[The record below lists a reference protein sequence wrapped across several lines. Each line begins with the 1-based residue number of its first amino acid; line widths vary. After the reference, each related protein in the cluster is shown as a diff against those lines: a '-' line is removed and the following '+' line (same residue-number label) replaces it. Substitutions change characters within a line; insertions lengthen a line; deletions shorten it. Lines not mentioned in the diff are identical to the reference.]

1 MNDQFDLSPADWAM
15 LRRLLDEALD
25 RLPQERATWLHTLD
39 AQFDTFKPRLR
50 ALLQHAARGT
60 GALPLDTL
68 PKVETAQFL
77 AERRRA
83 ADSPQPGSA
92 IGPYRLIR
100 PLGEGGMG
108 EVWLAERTDMLHR
121 RQVALKLPRLVTG
134 RAQLAERLAREREI
148 LATLA
153 HPNIA
158 RLYDAGLTPTGQPY
172 LALEYVEGERIDAY
186 CQRKALAVPARLRL
200 VQQVARAVAHA
211 HANLVVH
218 RDLKPANILVTETGE
233 VRLLDFG
240 IAKLLD
246 AGRAQ
251 ETELTQLAGRA
262 LTPDYA
268 APEQILGQP
277 IGTAADVYALGVVL
291 FELLTGRRPY
301 QLKRDSRA
309 ALEEAIAQAQVQR
322 PSSVVTDAKLR
333 KRLRGDLDTIVLKAL
348 KRSPAERYRSAEA
361 LADDIERH
369 LDQRP
374 VRAQPDS
381 AGYRLRKFVARN
393 RIGVGA
399 GSAVVLAVLV
409 GAGVALWQAN
419 EARQQQTRADVEMR
433 IARKAEKVA
442 NAHATLSD
450 MIANDL
456 GEHRSTSDIEAQIE
470 RAAVL
475 ARTQYAGDVM
485 IRAHLL
491 ASLAGRYRRI
501 GNVGRWR
508 ALAQEAEVAALEA
521 GDVEL
526 IAHLTCA
533 RARDSA
539 QTGRLADARREV
551 ASQIAALEQLQPA
564 PLGTLVRCLA
574 DASAIDR
581 LTGNARGAIAAAER
595 IRDID
600 QAAGIDSSINH
611 ADTLMILARA
621 HAMEGRYREAV
632 DSIQKGLAIHAR
644 VGSDQSPGANNLRST
659 LAVVLMEGGQ
669 PLDAA
674 EILDNLL
681 RDHRARG
688 GSDEITATVAYQHA
702 LSAMRSGRLV
712 DVVQELERSLEA
724 ARRRDDSGL
733 VRATSLALGQA
744 LAALGRHEE
753 AHAVMEATASLYA
766 SVRSDLGYPA
776 RLFALARADIE
787 LARGD
792 VGASLS
798 ALDEAERILR
808 RNASGL
814 DPTWRQL
821 SALRARA
828 ALAAQEPAQALEHA
842 TSALHMARQQA
853 LDLQA
858 SLYVGEG
865 LLLVA
870 RAKAALGDESAAALD
885 AKQALRHLE
894 ATAAPSHPGV
904 ELARDLAG
912 R

>member
-1 MNDQFDLSPADWAM
+1 MSDQFDLAPAEWAT
-15 LRRLLDEALD
+15 LRRLLDDALERPAAERD
-25 RLPQERATWLHTLD
+25 TWVERLD
-39 AQFDTFKPRLR
+39 VQFDAFKPRLR
-50 ALLQHAARGT
+50 ALLAHAARGT

-83 ADSPQPGSA
+83 ADAPRQGA
-92 IGPYRLIR
+92 TVGPYHLIR

-108 EVWLAERTDMLHR
+108 EVWLAERSDMLQR
-121 RQVALKLPRLVTG
+121 RQVALKLPRLLTG
-134 RAQLAERLAREREI
+134 RAALAERMAREREI

-158 RLYDAGLTPTGQPY
+158 RLYDAGLTANGRPY
-172 LALEYVEGERIDAY
+172 LALEYVEGERIDTY
-186 CQRKALAVPARLRL
+186 CQRKALEVPARLRL
-200 VQQVARAVAHA
+200 VLQVARAVAHA

-291 FELLTGRRPY
+291 FELLTGTRPY

-309 ALEEAIAQAQVQR
+309 ALEEAIVLAQVQR
-322 PSSVVTDAKLR
+322 PSSVVTEAKLR

-348 KRSPAERYRSAEA
+348 KRAPAERYGSVEA

-381 AGYRLRKFVARN
+381 TGYRLRKFVARN
-393 RIGVGA
+393 RLAVGA
-399 GSAVVLAVLV
+399 GSAVTLALVV
-409 GAGVALWQAN
+409 GAGVATWQAN
-419 EARQQQTRADVEMR
+419 EARQQQARADMEMQ
-433 IARKAEKVA
+433 IARKAEKIA

-456 GEHRSTSDIEAQIE
+456 GKQRSTTDIEAQIE
-470 RAAVL
+470 RAAEL

-485 IRAHLL
+485 VRAHLL
-491 ASLAGRYRRI
+491 ESLAGRYRRI
-501 GNVGRWR
+501 GNVGRSR
-508 ALAQEAEVAALEA
+508 ALSQEAEAAAREA
-521 GDVEL
+521 GEVEL
-526 IAHLTCA
+526 IAQITCQ

-539 QTGRLADARREV
+539 QAGRLADARREV
-551 ASQIAALEQLQPA
+551 ASQITALDQLEPA

-581 LTGNARGAIAAAER
+581 LTGDARGAIAAAER

-600 QAAGIDSSINH
+600 QAAGIEGSINH
-611 ADTLMILARA
+611 AGTLMILARA

-644 VGSDQSPGANNLRST
+644 IGSDRSPGANNLRST
-659 LAVVLMEGGQ
+659 LAVMQLDGGQ
-669 PLDAA
+669 PRAA
-674 EILDNLL
+674 ADILDKLL
-681 RDHRARG
+681 RDHRSRG
-688 GSDEITATVAYQHA
+688 GSDEAMATVAYQHA
-702 LSAMRSGRLV
+702 LSVLRSGQHDGVLEEV
-712 DVVQELERSLEA
+712 ERSLAA
-724 ARRRDDSGL
+724 ARRRDDAGL
-733 VRATSLALGQA
+733 VRAASLALGQA
-744 LAALGRHEE
+744 LAASGRHEE
-753 AHAVMEATASLYA
+753 ARTVMDATASLYA
-766 SVRSDLGYPA
+766 SLRSELGYPA

-792 VGASLS
+792 VAAALS

-808 RNASGL
+808 RNAGDL

-828 ALAAQEPAQALEHA
+828 ALAGQQPAPALEHA
-842 TSALHMARQQA
+842 SNALRLARQQA
-853 LDLQA
+853 LESQA
-858 SLYVGEG
+858 SLYIGEG
-865 LLLVA
+865 LVLVA
-870 RAKAALGDESAAALD
+870 QAKAALGDTSAAAD
-885 AKQALRHLE
+885 AKEALRHLE
-894 ATAAPSHPGV
+894 ATAASAHPGV
-904 ELARDLAG
+904 EIARGLAG